1 MKPENR
7 TRMMIWAIV
16 VLAVLNITTILTII
30 YHRHEPRPDTIMPES
45 GMTGGENSSV
55 RFSGRWF
62 RDELDLSAEQM
73 NRFREFNPAF
83 RQHVRDINLQLND
96 LRRLMLDEMSSPAS
110 DSARLNSLADSVGYL
125 HADLKKHTYRYY
137 MNFKD
142 MCNMEQKE
150 KLDNM
155 FREMFAADVQTGRYG
170 PGGPYGRGRGRRII
184 DQSF

>member
-16 VLAVLNITTILTII
+16 VLAVLNITTILTIM
-30 YHRHEPRPDTIMPES
+30 YHRHEPGPEITVPVSGTIGE
-45 GMTGGENSSV
+45 ENSSV

-83 RQHVRDINLQLND
+83 RQHVRNINLQLND
-96 LRRLMLDEMSSPAS
+96 LRRKMLDEMSSPDS

-125 HADLKKHTYRYY
+125 HADLKRQTYRYY

-142 MCNMEQKE
+142 ICNEEQKE
-150 KLDNM
+150 KLDRL
-155 FREMFAADVQTGRYG
+155 FGEMFAADVQTGRYG
-170 PGGPYGRGRGRRII
+170 PGGPYGKGRGRR
-184 DQSF
+184 FMN

>member
-30 YHRHEPRPDTIMPES
+30 YHRHEPEPES
-45 GMTGGENSSV
+45 TVPVSGTTGEEISSV
-55 RFSGRWF
+55 RFSGRFF
-62 RDELDLSAEQM
+62 RDELVLNAEQM

-83 RQHVRDINLQLND
+83 RQRVRDINLELND
-96 LRRLMLDEMSSPAS
+96 LRRLMLEEMSSPYS

-125 HADLKKHTYRYY
+125 HADLKKRTYRYY

-142 MCNMEQKE
+142 ICNEEQKE
-150 KLDNM
+150 KLDRM
-155 FREMFAADVQTGRYG
+155 FGEMFAADVQTGRYG
-170 PGGPYGRGRGRRII
+170 PGGPYGRGRGR
-184 DQSF
+184 QFVN

>member
-1 MKPENR
+1 MKPENSN
-7 TRMMIWAIV
+7 RMIIWAIV

-30 YHRHEPRPDTIMPES
+30 YHRHESRPEIDMQGS
-45 GMTGGENSSV
+45 GTFGGENSSV

-62 RDELDLSAEQM
+62 RDELGLSVEQM

-96 LRRLMLDEMSSPAS
+96 LRRLMLDEMSSPVS

-125 HADLKKHTYRYY
+125 HADLKKQTYRYY

-155 FREMFAADVQTGRYG
+155 FGEMFAADVQTGKYG
-170 PGGPYGRGRGRRII
+170 PGGPYGRGRGKRFIN
-184 DQSF
+184 

>member
-16 VLAVLNITTILTII
+16 VLAVLNITTILTVI
-30 YHRHEPRPDTIMPES
+30 YHRHEPGHEIAVPGS
-45 GMTGGENSSV
+45 GMIGEENSSV
-55 RFSGRWF
+55 RFSGRYF

-83 RQHVRDINLQLND
+83 RQHVRDINLQLNA
-96 LRRLMLDEMSSPAS
+96 LRRKLLDEMSSPGS
-110 DSARLNSLADSVGYL
+110 DSAKMNSLADSVGYL
-125 HADLKKHTYRYY
+125 HADLKKYTYRYY

-142 MCNMEQKE
+142 ICNKEQKE

-155 FREMFAADVQTGRYG
+155 FGEMFAADVQTGRYG
-170 PGGPYGRGRGRRII
+170 PGGPYGRGRGRGII
-184 DQSF
+184 N

>member
-30 YHRHEPRPDTIMPES
+30 YHRHQPRPEITVPVSGTIGE
-45 GMTGGENSSV
+45 ENSSV

-83 RQHVRDINLQLND
+83 RQHVRDINLELND
-96 LRRLMLDEMSSPAS
+96 LRRLMLEEMSSPAC
-110 DSARLNSLADSVGYL
+110 DSARLNLLADSIGHL
-125 HADLKKHTYRYY
+125 HADLKILTYKYY
-137 MNFKD
+137 MDFKVIIRED
-142 MCNMEQKE
+142 QKE

-155 FREMFAADVQTGRYG
+155 FGEMFATDVQTGRYG
-170 PGGPYGRGRGRRII
+170 PGGPYGRGRGRRFIN
-184 DQSF
+184 